1 MEDTQI
7 LLNNL
12 EKLHTTDMGL
22 IRIKKNLLLNES
34 LTIKEVIDY
43 CINIITNNS
52 TLIYKKGKNFYCILN
67 NIKIAINSYNYGII
81 TAHIVNK
88 RSKIK

>member
-52 TLIYKKGKNFYCILN
+52 TLIYKKRKEFLLHFKQY
-67 NIKIAINSYNYGII
+67 KNSYKFI
-81 TAHIVNK
+81 
-88 RSKIK
+88 

>member
-22 IRIKKNLLLNES
+22 IRIKKNLFLNES

-43 CINIITNNS
+43 CINIITNNR
-52 TLIYKKGKNFYCILN
+52 TLIYKEGKNFYCILN
-67 NIKIAINSYNYGII
+67 NIKITINSYNYGII